1 VEAEDELP
9 FGDLPPARS
18 VLLTENRIEAAVVEI
33 RFVDTGA
40 EISPDAAASM
50 LALLSE
56 RTGVTRLETAEQR
69 ELSMTFSAGQPQ
81 PSVDV
86 TSRGWRFAS
95 PDETLLIT
103 VMPTVAMVQVR
114 GYERWSTSLR
124 PQLEAMLAAI
134 DLFSSSAIVQRLGLR
149 YINRLTGTPGEP
161 ASAWAARIAPAFR
174 GALDEPV
181 LGGLLRGAHQQ
192 LELELEPDVG
202 ALIRHGLVPNP
213 ADNEVGYLVDVDV
226 FDTASRAFD
235 ADRVVGRVQ
244 RLNRTALRLFMRM
257 LTDEQI
263 DDMDPVA
270 IDADVGTIDSAG
282 RPVTEIERD
291 AR

>member
-1 VEAEDELP
+1 MEAEDDLP
-9 FGDLPPARS
+9 FGNLPSVRQ
-18 VLLTENRIEAAVVEI
+18 VLLDGNRIEAAVVEI
-33 RFVDTGA
+33 RFVDTGV
-40 EISPDAAASM
+40 EITSDGAASM

-69 ELSMTFSAGQPQ
+69 ELSMTFAAGQPQ
-81 PSVDV
+81 PTVDV

-95 PDETLLIT
+95 PDEMLLIT
-103 VMPTVAMVQVR
+103 VLPTAAMVQVR
-114 GYERWSTSLR
+114 GYARWSTSLR

-134 DLFSSSAIVQRLGLR
+134 GLSSSPAIVQRLGLR
-149 YINRLTGTPGEP
+149 YINRLTGIPGAP
-161 ASAWAARIAPAFR
+161 ATAWAARIAPAFR
-174 GALDEPV
+174 GPLDEPV
-181 LGGLLRGAHQQ
+181 LGGWLRGAHQQ

-235 ADRVVGRVQ
+235 ADRIVGRVQ
-244 RLNRTALRLFMRM
+244 RLNRTAARLFMRI

-263 DDMDPVA
+263 DDMNPVA
-270 IDADVGTIDSAG
+270 IDVPTDVIDPA
-282 RPVTEIERD
+282 TEIEGDSR
-291 AR
+291 